1 MRLAVRVNNPLGHLW
16 KLFHVLESEENK
28 MNRQDFLKLKKSI
41 PAYNNGRQV
50 KVYHYGSKGA
60 QGILYRAISNE
71 GYNLHD
77 VYKTPSIEKQRAFDD
92 VYKMFLA
99 DETAD
104 GFKICSHNCQSF
116 SVSWSTPTCVEFIT
130 SKIEHIV
137 VF

>member
-1 MRLAVRVNNPLGHLW
+1 
-16 KLFHVLESEENK
+16 
-28 MNRQDFLKLKKSI
+28 MNRQEFLAIKKMM
-41 PAYNNGRQV
+41 PTYNNGRQV

-77 VYKTPSIEKQRAFDD
+77 VYKTPSIEKQIAFDN

-104 GFKICSHNCQSF
+104 GFRICSHNCQNF
-116 SVSWSTPTCVEFIT
+116 SVSWSTANTVEFIT

-137 VF
+137 IF